1 MGSVGSRPSW
11 RNRETES
18 KRKSEREPAVGTL
31 HEARDSSP
39 SFFISLSLSSC
50 HLSFYQYLYN

>member
-31 HEARDSSP
+31 HEARDSGR
-39 SFFISLSLSSC
+39 
-50 HLSFYQYLYN
+50 NG